1 MSTISNSVFSQV
13 LLEGKLCDVVISVGN
28 VEFQAHRIILCGC
41 SSFFRNL
48 FCTTPSEVYSFPDV
62 PPNIMSLIMEYA
74 YNSSVVVTEENVLGL
89 LAAAHR
95 FAIHGI
101 LSATSDFLEQK
112 LCVENCIGTWMS
124 AELYNCPDLRKK
136 ANLYILH
143 HFEEVAGSSEKFLQ
157 LSVQQLAG
165 LIKKDELNVRQESTV
180 FEAILRWID
189 HNLEER
195 KSHMAVLLS
204 KVRLLVMS
212 VNYLVDTVC
221 KNNLVRTS
229 LACVTM
235 VSNAMKTLHESNME
249 KPLTCTRLPHTV
261 LLTIGG
267 WVKDCPT
274 ESVEIYDVRA
284 DRWVTL
290 SNNGKAPRA
299 FHGCVYLNGFV
310 YCIGGFD
317 NLSFLRSVRRLNLFT
332 RSWQEVGPMNS
343 VRCYVSVAVLNGC
356 IYAMG
361 GYDRFGQLN
370 TVERYQPNANQW
382 TMMAPMNDQRSN
394 ANATTLHGKI
404 YICGGF
410 NGEELLSSAECYNP
424 QSNQWTMIASMG
436 SGLNG
441 AAVIA
446 YKDLIYVVGG
456 FNGVNCVNTV
466 IAYDPVSHRWRAIPP
481 MINSRSN
488 FGIAVLEDQLYA
500 VGGFENLGA
509 SHEVERYDGNSWKSV
524 QRLNIPCSTPS
535 CCVVERN
542 PYFSTTIN
550 YQINFMKK

>member
-204 KVRLLVMS
+204 K
-212 VNYLVDTVC
+212 
-221 KNNLVRTS
+221 
-229 LACVTM
+229 
-235 VSNAMKTLHESNME
+235 
-249 KPLTCTRLPHTV
+249 
-261 LLTIGG
+261 
-267 WVKDCPT
+267 
-274 ESVEIYDVRA
+274 
-284 DRWVTL
+284 
-290 SNNGKAPRA
+290 
-299 FHGCVYLNGFV
+299 
-310 YCIGGFD
+310 
-317 NLSFLRSVRRLNLFT
+317 
-332 RSWQEVGPMNS
+332 
-343 VRCYVSVAVLNGC
+343 
-356 IYAMG
+356 
-361 GYDRFGQLN
+361 
-370 TVERYQPNANQW
+370 
-382 TMMAPMNDQRSN
+382 
-394 ANATTLHGKI
+394 I